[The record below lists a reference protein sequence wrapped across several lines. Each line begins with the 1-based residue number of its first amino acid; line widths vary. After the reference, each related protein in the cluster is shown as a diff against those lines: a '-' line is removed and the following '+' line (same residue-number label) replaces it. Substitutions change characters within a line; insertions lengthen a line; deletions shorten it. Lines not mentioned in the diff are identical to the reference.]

1 MSEIF
6 NEIKASFQRGSM
18 LNRLIYVNLG
28 VFLLFMIIGVLG
40 FLFATKVS
48 IAEWFMLPA
57 DLSKIVTKPWSLI
70 TYMFLHTSFL
80 HILFNMIWLYFGGR
94 IFLEYLNNRKL
105 LSTYLLGGL
114 AGGLLYILAFNALPV
129 FQDILPVSKALGAS
143 ASVLAILIAIATY
156 VPNYT
161 VRLFV
166 LGDVKLKYIAI
177 FSVAMDVIS
186 IPSGN
191 AGGHIAHLGGAL
203 FGYLY
208 ASQLKNG
215 KNISAGF
222 ERFLDRFFNWISSLG
237 TKSPRMKPVYKS
249 TSGESKKYNTRS
261 DSAYHANREVR
272 QKRMDEILDK
282 IKDSGYESL
291 SADER
296 KFLFEFSKE

>member
-6 NEIKASFQRGSM
+6 DEIKASFQRGTM
-18 LNRLIYVNLG
+18 LTRLIYVNLG
-28 VFLLFMIIGVLG
+28 VFLVFMILGVVG
-40 FLFATKVS
+40 FLFKAQ
-48 IAEWFMLPA
+48 IQAAEWFMLPA
-57 DLSKIVTKPWSLI
+57 DISRILTKPWSI
-70 TYMFLHTSFL
+70 FTYMFLHTGFL

-114 AGGLLYILAFNALPV
+114 AGGLLYILSFNALPV
-129 FQDILPVSKALGAS
+129 FQEILPKSQALGAS
-143 ASVLAILIAIATY
+143 ASVLAILIAIATF

-208 ASQLKNG
+208 ATQLKNG
-215 KNISAGF
+215 KNISAGL

-237 TKSPRMKPVYKS
+237 TRNASMKTVYRSNSGSNKS
-249 TSGESKKYNTRS
+249 YNTRS
-261 DSAYHANREVR
+261 DQEYHANREAR
-272 QKRMDEILDK
+272 QNRMDEILDK

-291 SADER
+291 TAEER

>member
-1 MSEIF
+1 MSEII
-6 NEIKASFQRGSM
+6 NEIKASFQRGNM
-18 LNRLIYVNLG
+18 LTRLIYVNLG
-28 VFLLFMIIGVLG
+28 VFLVFVIIGVLG
-40 FLFATKVS
+40 FLFKTQVP

-57 DLSKIVTKPWSLI
+57 DLSRLLTKPWSI
-70 TYMFLHTSFL
+70 FSYMFLHTGFL

-114 AGGLLYILAFNALPV
+114 AGGVLYILAFNALPV
-129 FQDILPVSKALGAS
+129 FQEILPRSQALGAS

-177 FSVAMDVIS
+177 FSVVMDVIS

-208 ASQLKNG
+208 ASQLKSG

-222 ERFLDRFFNWISSLG
+222 ERFLDRFFNWLSSLG
-237 TKSPRMKPVYKS
+237 SKSARMKTVHRSKPNSNKS
-249 TSGESKKYNTRS
+249 YNTRS
-261 DSAYHANREVR
+261 DEDYHAERLAR
-272 QKRMDEILDK
+272 QQRMDEILDK

-291 SADER
+291 TAEER

>member
-1 MSEIF
+1 
-6 NEIKASFQRGSM
+6 
-18 LNRLIYVNLG
+18 
-28 VFLLFMIIGVLG
+28 MIIGVLG
-40 FLFATKVS
+40 FLFNTRLS
-48 IAEWFMLPA
+48 WAEWFMLPA
-57 DLSKIVTKPWSLI
+57 DFSRIITKPWSFV
-70 TYMFLHTSFL
+70 TYMFLHTGFL

-114 AGGLLYILAFNALPV
+114 AGGLLYILSFNALPV
-129 FQDILPVSKALGAS
+129 FQDILPKSQALGAS

-177 FSVAMDVIS
+177 FSVFMDIIS

-222 ERFLDRFFNWISSLG
+222 ERFLDRFFNWISTLG
-237 TKSPRMKPVYKS
+237 AKSPSMKTVYR
-249 TSGESKKYNTRS
+249 TSSKNNQGYNTRS
-261 DSAYHANREVR
+261 DDDYHAKQKAR

-291 SADER
+291 TSEER